1 MLLSACIVYKQLAWH
16 QYFSAT
22 FWIGWEWFNGVLL
35 SACIVYKQ
43 LAWHQYLSATFWIGW
58 EWFNGILLLLNMW
71 LSVEA
76 VDTVEKIP
84 LSLTVEKIPLSL
96 STKLPFGGNG
106 YINASV
112 NFYLSGNK

>member
-1 MLLSACIVYKQLAWH
+1 MLLSACVVYKQLAWH
-16 QYFSAT
+16 QYFYGT
-22 FWIGWEWFNGVLL
+22 FWIGWEWFNGV
-35 SACIVYKQ
+35 
-43 LAWHQYLSATFWIGW
+43 
-58 EWFNGILLLLNMW
+58 LLLLNMW

-84 LSLTVEKIPLSL
+84 LSLTVEKIPLPLAVEKIPLSL

-112 NFYLSGNK
+112 NLYLSGNK